1 MARTSR
7 RSWEDDMAD
16 DSIPRRGFLKGAGA
30 AGAAATAVLAG
41 RSEPAQAQASS
52 QPTAPAAAPVGNEPY
67 LTLTATEAEFLS
79 AAYDTF
85 IPADKMSPSGTDCGL
100 VTYVDRQLAGAWGN
114 GARLYRGGPFLQGK
128 PEQGYQL
135 PLTPREFF
143 AAGIKAANAWT
154 RKTYGKDFD
163 RLAPAERDAALEAME
178 AGKAEFPDFK
188 AKPFFEA
195 LYQSAMEG
203 FFADPIYGGN
213 RNKVSWRMVGYP
225 GLPASYGAKAEA
237 YRGKKLDIEPQSISD
252 FS

>member
-1 MARTSR
+1 
-7 RSWEDDMAD
+7 MAD
-16 DSIPRRGFLKGAGA
+16 DTFPRRSFLKGAGA
-30 AGAAATAVLAG
+30 AGAAVATALTTPT
-41 RSEPAQAQASS
+41 EPAQAQAPA
-52 QPTAPAAAPVGNEPY
+52 QPVPTSAATTAAPASDVY
-67 LTLTATEAEFLS
+67 LTLTATEAAFLS

-85 IPADKMSPSGTDCGL
+85 IPADRLSPSGTDCGL
-100 VTYVDRQLAGAWGN
+100 VTYIDRQLAGAWGN
-114 GARLYRGGPFLQGK
+114 GARFYRGGPFLKGK
-128 PEQGYQL
+128 PEHGYQL

-143 AAGIKAANAWT
+143 AAGIRATNAWS
-154 RKTYGKDFD
+154 RKTHGKDFD
-163 RLAPAERDAALEAME
+163 RLSPADRDAALKAMDQ
-178 AGKAEFPDFK
+178 GKAEFLDFN

-237 YRGKKLDIEPQSISD
+237 YRGKKVHIEPQSIAD

>member
-1 MARTSR
+1 MS
-7 RSWEDDMAD
+7 D
-16 DSIPRRGFLKGAGA
+16 DSIPRRSFLKGAGA
-30 AGAAATAVLAG
+30 AGTAVATALSGALPA
-41 RSEPAQAQASS
+41 PAQAQ
-52 QPTAPAAAPVGNEPY
+52 TAPPAKDARPPAPLAADAL
-67 LTLTATEAEFLS
+67 LTLTATEAAFLS

-85 IPADKMSPSGTDCGL
+85 IPADRLSPSGTDCGL
-100 VTYVDRQLAGAWGN
+100 VTYIDRQLAGAWGN
-114 GARLYRGGPFLQGK
+114 GARFYRNGPFLQGK

-154 RKTYGKDFD
+154 RKNYGKDFD
-163 RLAPAERDAALEAME
+163 RLAPAERDAALKAMD
-178 AGKAEFPDFK
+178 AGKAEFVDFK

-225 GLPASYGAKAEA
+225 GLPASYGAKAET
-237 YRGKKLDIEPQSISD
+237 YRGKKLNIEPQSIAD
-252 FS
+252 FT

>member
-1 MARTSR
+1 
-7 RSWEDDMAD
+7 MAD
-16 DSIPRRGFLKGAGA
+16 DSIPRRSFLKGAGA
-30 AGAAATAVLAG
+30 AGAAATAVLTGHSQA
-41 RSEPAQAQASS
+41 AQAQTPS
-52 QPTAPAAAPVGNEPY
+52 PAPAPSGNDAY
-67 LTLTATEAEFLS
+67 LTLTATEAAFLS

-100 VTYVDRQLAGAWGN
+100 VTYIDRQLAGAWGN
-114 GARLYRGGPFLQGK
+114 GARFYRGGPFLQGK
-128 PEQGYQL
+128 PEHGYQL

-143 AAGIKAANAWT
+143 AAGIRAANAWT

-163 RLAPAERDAALEAME
+163 RLGAAERDAALKAIE
-178 AGKAEFPDFK
+178 AGKAEFPDFN
-188 AKPFFEA
+188 AKPFFEM

-225 GLPASYGAKAEA
+225 GLPASYGAKAEV
-237 YRGKKLDIEPQSISD
+237 YRGKKLDIEPQSIAD